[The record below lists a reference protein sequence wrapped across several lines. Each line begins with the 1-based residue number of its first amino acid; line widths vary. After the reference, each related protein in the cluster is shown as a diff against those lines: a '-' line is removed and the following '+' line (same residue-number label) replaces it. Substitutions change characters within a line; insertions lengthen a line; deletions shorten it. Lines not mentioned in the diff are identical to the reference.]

1 VGYDVLVCIKRVP
14 APGARINLTDDEQEI
29 DTRHLGFTMSPHDEC
44 AVEEAVR
51 IVAEHGGSSTV
62 LSLGPAE
69 ADEQVRHAISMGIDH
84 GVLLRIDE
92 TDWDPQATANAI
104 AGAIGTLAAEGTT
117 YDLILFGN
125 ESPDAG
131 NYQVGVRVAHALDL
145 PIVAGIKGIAFS
157 GAGAGEDERQRAGGR
172 GSAGE
177 GEERQGAGGRGQI
190 RVRRQVADGFELY
203 ELPLPAAVAV
213 KEGLN
218 LPRYPAIKGRMRARK
233 ATVRP
238 FTPEAEPGGL
248 RKVRLRQPREQ
259 KTETVVLGHGPEAAT
274 AVVDLLEELG
284 VM

>member
-1 VGYDVLVCIKRVP
+1 MAMNVLVCIKRVP

-62 LSLGPAE
+62 LCLGPSE
-69 ADEQVRHAISMGIDH
+69 ADEQVRQAISMGIDH
-84 GVLLRIDE
+84 GVLLPIDQ
-92 TDWDPQATANAI
+92 TDWEPQATAAAIGDAI
-104 AGAIGTLAAEGTT
+104 AALADEGTT
-117 YDLILFGN
+117 FDLVLFGN

-131 NYQVGVRVAHALDL
+131 NYQVGVRVAHRLGL
-145 PIVAGIKGIAFS
+145 PIVAGIKGIEFT
-157 GAGAGEDERQRAGGR
+157 GAGEGGER
-172 GSAGE
+172 
-177 GEERQGAGGRGQI
+177 I

-233 ATVRP
+233 ATVR
-238 FTPEAEPGGL
+238 TIDPEARPGGL

-259 KTETVVLGHGPEAAT
+259 KTETVVLGHGPEAAV
-274 AVVDLLEELG
+274 AVVDLFEELG

>member
-1 VGYDVLVCIKRVP
+1 MGYDVLVCIKRVP

-29 DTRHLGFTMSPHDEC
+29 DTHHLGFTMSPHDEC

-69 ADEQVRHAISMGIDH
+69 ADEQVRQAISMGIDH
-84 GVLLRIDE
+84 GVLLEIDQL
-92 TDWDPQATANAI
+92 DWDPQATATAI
-104 AGAIGTLAAEGTT
+104 AGAIRTLAAEGTT

-131 NYQVGVRVAHALDL
+131 NYQVGIRVAHALDL
-145 PIVAGIKGIAFS
+145 PIVAGIKGIAFAD
-157 GAGAGEDERQRAGGR
+157 GGIRA
-172 GSAGE
+172 
-177 GEERQGAGGRGQI
+177 
-190 RVRRQVADGFELY
+190 RRQVADGFELY

-233 ATVRP
+233 ANVRGMP
-238 FTPEAEPGGL
+238 PEAEAGGL
-248 RKVRLRQPREQ
+248 RKLRLRQPREQ
-259 KTETVVLGHGPEAAT
+259 KTETVVLGHGSEAAT
-274 AVVDLLEELG
+274 AVVDLFEELG

>member
-1 VGYDVLVCIKRVP
+1 MGYDVLVCIKRVP

-69 ADEQVRHAISMGIDH
+69 ADEQVRQAISMGIDH
-84 GVLLRIDE
+84 GVLLEIDQ
-92 TDWDPQATANAI
+92 TDWDPQATATAI
-104 AGAIGTLAAEGTT
+104 ADAIRTLAAEGTT

-131 NYQVGVRVAHALDL
+131 NYQVGIRVAHALDL
-145 PIVAGIKGIAFS
+145 PIVAGIKGITFM
-157 GAGAGEDERQRAGGR
+157 DGGM
-172 GSAGE
+172 
-177 GEERQGAGGRGQI
+177 

-233 ATVRP
+233 ASVRAIP
-238 FTPEAEPGGL
+238 PEAEAGGL

-259 KTETVVLGHGPEAAT
+259 RTETVLLGHGPEAAT
-274 AVVDLLEELG
+274 AVVDLFEELG
-284 VM
+284 IM

>member
-51 IVAEHGGSSTV
+51 IAAAHGGSSTV
-62 LSLGPAE
+62 LCLGPSE
-69 ADEQVRHAISMGIDH
+69 ADEQVRQAISMGIDH
-84 GVLLRIDE
+84 GVLLTIDE
-92 TDWDPQATANAI
+92 TDWDPQATASAI
-104 AGAIGTLAAEGTT
+104 ADAIATLASEGTT
-117 YDLILFGN
+117 YDLVLFGN

-131 NYQVGVRVAHALDL
+131 NYQVGVRVAHRLGL
-145 PIVAGIKGIAFS
+145 PIIAGIKGIAF
-157 GAGAGEDERQRAGGR
+157 AGEGQRAGG
-172 GSAGE
+172 
-177 GEERQGAGGRGQI
+177 QGYI
-190 RVRRQVADGFELY
+190 TVRRQVADGFELY

-233 ATVRP
+233 AQVRGIEP
-238 FTPEAEPGGL
+238 DAESGGL

-259 KTETVVLGHGPEAAT
+259 KTETVVLGHGPEAAA
-274 AVVDLLEELG
+274 AVVDLFEELG

>member
-1 VGYDVLVCIKRVP
+1 VAHDVLVCIKRVP

-51 IVAEHGGSSTV
+51 IVAEHGGTSTV
-62 LSLGPAE
+62 LSLGPPE
-69 ADEQVRHAISMGIDH
+69 ADEQVRHAISMGIDR
-84 GVLLRIDE
+84 GVLLEIE
-92 TDWDPQATANAI
+92 QTDWDPQATATAI
-104 AGAIGTLAAEGTT
+104 AGAIRTLADEGTT

-131 NYQVGVRVAHALDL
+131 NYQVGIRVAHALEL
-145 PIVAGIKGIAFS
+145 PIIAGIKGIAF
-157 GAGAGEDERQRAGGR
+157 GDHG
-172 GSAGE
+172 
-177 GEERQGAGGRGQI
+177 I

-233 ATVRP
+233 ANVRTMSP
-238 FTPEAEPGGL
+238 DAAAGGL
-248 RKVRLRQPREQ
+248 RKLRLRQPREQ
-259 KTETVVLGHGPEAAT
+259 KTETVVLGHGSEAAT
-274 AVVDLLEELG
+274 AVVDLFEELG

>member
-51 IVAEHGGSSTV
+51 IATEHGGSSSV
-62 LSLGPAE
+62 LCLGPPE
-69 ADEQVRHAISMGIDH
+69 ADEQVRQAISMGIDH
-84 GVLLRIDE
+84 GVLLAIDE
-92 TDWDPQATANAI
+92 TDWDPQATASAI
-104 AGAIGTLAAEGTT
+104 ADAIEQLASEGTT
-117 YDLILFGN
+117 YDLVLFGN

-131 NYQVGVRVAHALDL
+131 NYQVGVRVAHRLKL
-145 PIVAGIKGIAFS
+145 PVIAGIKGIEFV
-157 GAGAGEDERQRAGGR
+157 GDGT
-172 GSAGE
+172 GSV
-177 GEERQGAGGRGQI
+177 

-233 ATVRP
+233 AKVRGVDP
-238 FTPEAEPGGL
+238 QAEPGGL

-259 KTETVVLGHGPEAAT
+259 KTETVVLGHGPEAAS
-274 AVVDLLEELG
+274 AVVDLFEELG